1 MKIEKGEKNILILWS
16 QRKGLARQHYLQ
28 IALGKI
34 IVNLLSKLIHE
45 KIFADFMTLHSRY
58 E

>member
-16 QRKGLARQHYLQ
+16 QRKGFARQHYLQ
-28 IALGKI
+28 IVLGKI
-34 IVNLLSKLIHE
+34 IVNFLSKLVHE